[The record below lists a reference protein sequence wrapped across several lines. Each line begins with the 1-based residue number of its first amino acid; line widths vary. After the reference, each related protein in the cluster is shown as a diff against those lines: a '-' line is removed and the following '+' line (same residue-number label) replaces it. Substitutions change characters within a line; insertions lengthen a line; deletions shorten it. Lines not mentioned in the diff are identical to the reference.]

1 MRDILHDEKD
11 ELQDIR
17 EQWQSDVE
25 RVRQDMIRIIR
36 EADDPRNIFVEANVL
51 AADAL
56 ASRTTEAAQLGY
68 KFGERKVKVKN
79 IGIQGKG
86 DENQKG

>member
-17 EQWQSDVE
+17 ENWQSDVE
-25 RVRQDMIRIIR
+25 RVRQEMIRIIR
-36 EADDPRNIFVEANVL
+36 ESDDPRDIFVAANVF

-56 ASRTTEAAQLGY
+56 ASRTTKAAQLGY
-68 KFGERKVKVKN
+68 KFGERKVKETD
-79 IGIQGKG
+79 IGAQGE
-86 DENQKG
+86 DNEDQKG